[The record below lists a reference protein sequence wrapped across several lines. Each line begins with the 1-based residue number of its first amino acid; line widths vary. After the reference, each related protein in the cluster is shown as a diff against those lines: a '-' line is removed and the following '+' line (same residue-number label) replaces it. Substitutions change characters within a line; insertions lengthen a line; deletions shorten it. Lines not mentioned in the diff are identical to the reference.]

1 MIKVVFLTKF
11 PSMKNFNAILS
22 LLFIVALSYYSFY
35 GLMPHYNEADSIP
48 PSQFSVDKALTPL
61 EEIAKAPHYV
71 GSKAHADVRKFLIS
85 ELQKLGLQPHIQE
98 GFSLNPVSKTL
109 NKPINIV
116 ARLKG
121 TESGKALLLLSHY
134 DSAPVPSYGASD
146 DGVGLVTIL
155 ESFRA
160 FLASNPNPKNDIII
174 LFSDA
179 EELGLDGAKLFV
191 NEHPWAKDV
200 GLVLNFEARGT
211 SGPSNMIVETNG
223 GNSNLIKEFIKA
235 NPEFPVAS
243 SLMYSVYKMLPNDT
257 DSTIFR
263 EDGDIDSFFFAFI
276 DSHFNY
282 HTANDSMYFLDW
294 NSLMHQ
300 GSYLLPFLHHFAN
313 ADLSQIKS
321 ETDDVYFNFPMVK
334 MVSYPFSW
342 VFPML
347 ILAILVFV
355 LLIFYGFYNNRLK
368 GKAIAIGFVPFL
380 LSLVISGLIGFFGW
394 KLLLVLYPQYQE
406 IQQGFTYNGHWYIAF
421 FVFISLAITF
431 AIYKR
436 FANKLNKTSLY
447 VAPLFFWII
456 VNIVVA
462 IILKG
467 AAFFIIPVFFGL
479 LSFFIMLKQERPN
492 PLLLAFFAVPAIFI
506 FIPLIQFFPVGLGL
520 KMLFISSVFTVLLFG
535 LLWPIFS
542 RYKMKRLLSVLCFL
556 LAISFFIVAHSK
568 SDFSVERKK
577 PNSLIYYEDKDLGKT
592 YWLTYD
598 REIDEWTEQYFG
610 ENPEKATKYLGEASY
625 SKYGINYTFAAEAPK
640 KSIPDFEV
648 ILEQDSIIN
657 NLRNVYFVIV
667 PQRNVNKIDLY
678 SGNDISF
685 KSLEFNGKKA
695 FVDESSNEYRG
706 TKNAALINY
715 IVSPGDSLKVKFT
728 AEKNIP
734 ISFKVM
740 EYSFDLMDN
749 PEFNIEKRADYM
761 MPKPFVI
768 TDAVAV
774 KRSFSVDSLK
784 RKNII
789 ENEQDDNSEIILINE

>member
-1 MIKVVFLTKF
+1 
-11 PSMKNFNAILS
+11 MKTFNAILS
-22 LLFIVALSYYSFY
+22 LIFIVALSYYSFY
-35 GLMPHYNEADSIP
+35 GLMPHYDEHENISATK
-48 PSQFSVDKALTPL
+48 FSVDRALTPL
-61 EEIAKAPHYV
+61 EVIAKAPHYV
-71 GSKAHADVRKFLIS
+71 GSEAHADVRKFLIV
-85 ELQKLGLQPHIQE
+85 ELEKLGMQPHIQE
-98 GFSLNPVSKTL
+98 GFSLNPIAKTL

-116 ARLKG
+116 ARIKG
-121 TESGKALLLLSHY
+121 SDSRKALLLLSHY
-134 DSAPVPSYGASD
+134 DSAPVPSFGASD
-146 DGVGLVTIL
+146 DGTGLVTIL
-155 ESFRA
+155 ESLRA
-160 FLASNPNPKNDIII
+160 FLASGKQPKNDIII

-300 GSYLLPFLHHFAN
+300 GSYLLPLLHHFAD
-313 ADLSQIKS
+313 ADLSSLKS
-321 ETDDVYFNFPMVK
+321 DTDDVYFNFPMVK

-342 VFPML
+342 VIPML
-347 ILAILVFV
+347 ILSILVFV
-355 LLIFYGFYNNRLK
+355 FLIFFGFYNKKLR
-368 GKAIAIGFVPFL
+368 GKAIAMGFIPFL
-380 LSLVISGLIGFFGW
+380 LSLIICGLLAFLGW
-394 KLLLVLYPQYQE
+394 KLLLILYPQYLE
-406 IQQGFTYNGHWYIAF
+406 IQQGFTYNGHWYIIF

-431 AIYKR
+431 AIYKK
-436 FANKLNKTSLY
+436 FVKKHDESSFY
-447 VAPLFFWII
+447 VAPIFFWII
-456 VNIVVA
+456 LNIIVA
-462 IILKG
+462 IFLKG
-467 AAFFIIPVFFGL
+467 AGFFIIPVFFGL
-479 LSFFIMLKQERPN
+479 LSFFLMLKQERPN
-492 PLLLAFFAVPAIFI
+492 ALLMTFLAAPSIFI
-506 FIPLIQFFPVGLGL
+506 FVPLIQFFPVGLGL

-535 LLWPIFS
+535 LMWPIFS
-542 RYKMKRLLSVLCFL
+542 NYKRKGLLSGLCLL

-568 SDFSVERKK
+568 SGFDVERKK
-577 PNSLIYYEDKDLGKT
+577 PNSLIYYEDKDLGNA

-598 REIDEWTEQYFG
+598 RQIDEWTQQYLG
-610 ENPEKATKYLGEASY
+610 EDPEKATKYLGDASY
-625 SKYGINYTFAAEAPK
+625 NKYGINYTFAAEAPK
-640 KSIPDFEV
+640 KSIPDFKI
-648 ILEQDSIIN
+648 ILEHDSIIAD
-657 NLRNVYFVIV
+657 LRNVYFIIV

-678 SGNDISF
+678 STDEVSF

-695 FVDESSNEYRG
+695 MIEESSSEYRG
-706 TKNAALINY
+706 TKNSALINY
-715 IVSPGDSLKVKFT
+715 FVSKGDSLKVKFT
-728 AEKNIP
+728 SEKNIP

-749 PEFNIEKRADYM
+749 LQFDIEKRSDYM

-768 TDAVAV
+768 TDAIAV
-774 KRSFSVDSLK
+774 KRTFSVDSLNK
-784 RKNII
+784 IVNDTLVDESQPIKDTRLRGHSY
-789 ENEQDDNSEIILINE
+789 E